1 MKTSE
6 GKKNQR
12 GTKFLKCRK
21 TQEKKGRERKEG
33 KEGGERKGEGRKK
46 RKESVIPNAKCQP
59 AQSISFED
67 TSVSSRK

>member
-46 RKESVIPNAKCQP
+46 KKRICHPKCKMP
-59 AQSISFED
+59 TCTKYFF
-67 TSVSSRK
+67 